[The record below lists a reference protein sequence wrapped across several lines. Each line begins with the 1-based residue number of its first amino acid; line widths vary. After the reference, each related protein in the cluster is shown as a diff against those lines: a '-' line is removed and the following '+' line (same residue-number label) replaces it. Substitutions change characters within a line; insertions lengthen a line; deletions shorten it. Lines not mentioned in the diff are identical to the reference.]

1 MISTAFAQSKSPAQ
15 GGAFGA
21 ASQFVPILLIFA
33 VFYFLLIRPQQKQQ
47 KRLRQMIADVKRG
60 DEVVMTGGIHGRVD
74 EVGGTVVQ
82 LLVANGIKIQFDRS
96 SIAQIK
102 GYQKEAIRAK
112 G

>member
-1 MISTAFAQSKSPAQ
+1 MINTAYAQ
-15 GGAFGA
+15 GSAPAKGGLFGA

-74 EVGGTVVQ
+74 EVGDTVVQ
-82 LLVANGIKIQFDRS
+82 LLVANGIRIQFDRS
-96 SIAQIK
+96 SIAQVK
-102 GYQKEAIRAK
+102 GYQTKKA
-112 G
+112 